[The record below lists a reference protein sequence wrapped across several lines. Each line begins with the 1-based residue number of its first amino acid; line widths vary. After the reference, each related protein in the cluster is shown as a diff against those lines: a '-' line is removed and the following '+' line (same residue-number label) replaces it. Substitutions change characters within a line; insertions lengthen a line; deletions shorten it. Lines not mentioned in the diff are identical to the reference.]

1 MRRASR
7 AGGRTLA
14 SVIDD
19 RLPVI
24 VSTGQVLERD
34 EIVGPLELMAR
45 AADLA
50 FVEAPLLRDR
60 VQHVSVVNPFS
71 DAGTMP
77 ASELSE
83 QLGLKPDR
91 AETTTAG
98 GNTPQWLVSRLAEEI
113 WSGRLDVGLV
123 AGGEAQRSTRAGRRN
138 QSGGDQ
144 SGGDQ
149 RGGEQSGANRKRSGF
164 PRFSAS
170 SPAGTSDRV
179 VGDERLGFG
188 DAEAAAG
195 LLAPVHV
202 YPLFE
207 SVIAHRAGR
216 SFAEQREFLGKLL
229 APFTEVASRNPCAWF
244 PEVRTP
250 AEISE
255 PSDDN
260 RLVSEP
266 YLKRMCAFLGV
277 DQAAA
282 VIICSYGA
290 AKAAGVA
297 DSSIF
302 CWSGADAEE
311 VWFPTARPDLGALPG
326 LRSAGNAALRAA
338 TLSIDEIGLLDF
350 YSCFPCVVE
359 MACDAFGLSLDDPRG
374 LSVTGG
380 LPYFGGPGNS
390 YSLHA
395 IATIVERLRS
405 GGPSGAAGT
414 GLVNGMGWYATKHS
428 VGVYSTSPSANGWRR
443 GDTGADQAQIDAS
456 AMPMVLDVPEPG
468 EIATVAA
475 STVHLDA
482 SGQVTEAPLIAT
494 LKDGRRLAAR
504 ASESVL
510 LAELRGRN
518 LVGERVLVSGSPIR
532 YQLT

>member
-1 MRRASR
+1 M
-7 AGGRTLA
+7 
-14 SVIDD
+14 IDD

-34 EIVGPLELMAR
+34 ETVGPLELMAR

-50 FVEAPLLRDR
+50 FADVPLLRDR
-60 VQHVSVVNPFS
+60 VQHVSVIIPFS
-71 DAGTMP
+71 DVGAMP

-91 AETTTAG
+91 AETTTPG
-98 GNTPQWLVSRLAEEI
+98 GNTPQWLVSRLADEI
-113 WSGRLDVGLV
+113 WSGQLDVALV
-123 AGGEAQRSTRAGRRN
+123 SGGEAQRSARARHR
-138 QSGGDQ
+138 DQ
-144 SGGDQ
+144 SGGHQ
-149 RGGEQSGANRKRSGF
+149 SAGEQGGARKRSGF
-164 PRFSAS
+164 PRLRTS
-170 SPAGTSDRV
+170 SPDGSSDPV

-207 SVIAHRAGR
+207 SAIAHRAGR
-216 SFAEQREFLGKLL
+216 SFAEQRELLGKLL
-229 APFTEVASRNPCAWF
+229 APFTEVAARNPYAWF
-244 PEVRTP
+244 PEVRSP
-250 AEISE
+250 ADISE

-266 YLKRMCAFLGV
+266 YLKRMSAFLGV

-290 AKAAGVA
+290 AKSAGVA
-297 DSSIF
+297 DGSVF
-302 CWSGADAEE
+302 CLSGADAEE
-311 VWFPTARPDLGALPG
+311 AWFPTSRPDLGALPG
-326 LRSAGNAALRAA
+326 LRSAGNAALGAA
-338 TLSIDEIGLLDF
+338 SLSIDEIGLLDF

-390 YSLHA
+390 YTLHA
-395 IATIVERLRS
+395 IATTVEHLRS
-405 GGPSGAAGT
+405 GGPNGTAGT

-428 VGVYSTSPSANGWRR
+428 VGVYGTSPGPDGWRR
-443 GDTGADQAQIDAS
+443 GSTEADQAQIEAS
-456 AMPMVLDVPEPG
+456 ATPVVLDVPEPG

-475 STVHLDA
+475 STVHCDA

-494 LKDGRRLAAR
+494 LQDGRRLAAR

>member
-1 MRRASR
+1 LSR
-7 AGGRTLA
+7 SA
-14 SVIDD
+14 
-19 RLPVI
+19 
-24 VSTGQVLERD
+24 ER
-34 EIVGPLELMAR
+34 
-45 AADLA
+45 
-50 FVEAPLLRDR
+50 
-60 VQHVSVVNPFS
+60 S
-71 DAGTMP
+71 
-77 ASELSE
+77 
-83 QLGLKPDR
+83 
-91 AETTTAG
+91 
-98 GNTPQWLVSRLAEEI
+98 
-113 WSGRLDVGLV
+113 
-123 AGGEAQRSTRAGRRN
+123 
-138 QSGGDQ
+138 
-144 SGGDQ
+144 
-149 RGGEQSGANRKRSGF
+149 GEQGRGEQGGADRKRSGF
-164 PRFSAS
+164 PRLNIS
-170 SPAGTSDRV
+170 SPAGASDPV

-216 SFAEQREFLGKLL
+216 SFAEQREFLGRLL
-229 APFTEVASRNPCAWF
+229 SPFTEVASQNSLAWF
-244 PEVRTP
+244 PETRSP

-290 AKAAGVA
+290 AKSAGVA

-302 CWSGADAEE
+302 CLSGADAEE
-311 VWFPTARPDLGALPG
+311 VWFPTSRPDLGALPG
-326 LRSAGNAALRAA
+326 LRSAGNAALGAA
-338 TLSIDEIGLLDF
+338 SMSIDEIGLLDF

-390 YSLHA
+390 YTLHA
-395 IATIVERLRS
+395 IATMVEKLRS
-405 GGPSGAAGT
+405 GGTNGPAGT

-428 VGVYSTSPSANGWRR
+428 VGVYGTSPSPTGWRR
-443 GDTGADQAQIDAS
+443 GSTEADQAHIDAS
-456 AMPMVLDVPEPG
+456 AMPIVLDVPEPG
-468 EIATVAA
+468 QIATVAA
-475 STVHLDA
+475 STVHFDA

-494 LKDGRRLAAR
+494 LQDGLRLAAR
-504 ASESVL
+504 ASESVP

>member
-1 MRRASR
+1 
-7 AGGRTLA
+7 
-14 SVIDD
+14 
-19 RLPVI
+19 
-24 VSTGQVLERD
+24 LERD

-45 AADLA
+45 AADLSFA
-50 FVEAPLLRDR
+50 EVPLLRDR
-60 VQHVSVVNPFS
+60 VQHVSVIIPFS
-71 DAGTMP
+71 DVGTMP

-83 QLGLKPDR
+83 RLGLRPDR
-91 AETTTAG
+91 AETTTPG
-98 GNTPQWLVSRLAEEI
+98 GNTPQWLVSRLADEI
-113 WSGRLDVGLV
+113 WSGRLDVALV
-123 AGGEAQRSTRAGRRN
+123 TGGEAQRSARAGRRH
-138 QSGGDQ
+138 QSGGHQ
-144 SGGDQ
+144 SGGHQSGSEQ
-149 RGGEQSGANRKRSGF
+149 RGARKRSGF
-164 PRFSAS
+164 PRLSSS
-170 SPAGTSDRV
+170 SPDGNSDPV

-207 SVIAHRAGR
+207 SAIAHRAER

-229 APFTEVASRNPCAWF
+229 APFTEVASRNPYAWF
-244 PEVRTP
+244 PEIRSP

-255 PSDDN
+255 QSDDN

-297 DSSIF
+297 DCSVF
-302 CWSGADAEE
+302 CLSGADAEE
-311 VWFPTARPDLGALPG
+311 AWFPTSRPDLGALPG
-326 LRSAGNAALRAA
+326 LRSAGNAALGAA
-338 TLSIDEIGLLDF
+338 SLSIDEIGLLDF

-359 MACDAFGLSLDDPRG
+359 MACDAFGLLLDDPRC

-390 YSLHA
+390 YTLHA
-395 IATIVERLRS
+395 IATTVEHLRS
-405 GGPSGAAGT
+405 CGPNGAAGT

-428 VGVYSTSPSANGWRR
+428 VGVYGTSPGPDGWRR
-443 GDTGADQAQIDAS
+443 GSTEADQLQIDAS
-456 AMPMVLDVPEPG
+456 AIPVVLDVPEPG
-468 EIATVAA
+468 EIAVVAA
-475 STVHLDA
+475 STVHCDA

-494 LKDGRRLAAR
+494 LQDGRRLAAR

>member
-1 MRRASR
+1 
-7 AGGRTLA
+7 
-14 SVIDD
+14 VIDD
-19 RLPVI
+19 QHPVI

-50 FVEAPLLRDR
+50 FAQAPLLRDR
-60 VQHVSVVNPFS
+60 VQHVSVIVPFS
-71 DAGTMP
+71 DVGTMP

-91 AETTTAG
+91 AETTTPG
-98 GNTPQWLVSRLAEEI
+98 GNTPQWLVSRLADEI
-113 WSGRLDVGLV
+113 WSGRLDVAV
-123 AGGEAQRSTRAGRRN
+123 VTGGEAQRSARAGHRRQSESQ
-138 QSGGDQ
+138 QSG
-144 SGGDQ
+144 S
-149 RGGEQSGANRKRSGF
+149 EQHGADRKKSGF
-164 PRFSAS
+164 PRLKTS
-170 SPAGTSDRV
+170 SPDGNSDPV

-207 SVIAHRAGR
+207 SAIAHRAGR
-216 SFAEQREFLGKLL
+216 TYAEQREFLGTLL
-229 APFTEVASRNPCAWF
+229 APFTEVASRNPYAWF
-244 PEVRTP
+244 NEVRSP

-255 PSDDN
+255 LSDDN

-297 DSSIF
+297 DGSIF
-302 CWSGADAEE
+302 CLSGADAEE
-311 VWFPTARPDLGALPG
+311 AWFPTSRPELGALPG
-326 LRSAGNAALRAA
+326 LRSAGNAALGAA
-338 TLSIDEIGLLDF
+338 AMSIDEIGLLDF

-359 MACDAFGLSLDDPRG
+359 MACDAFGLSVDDPRC

-390 YSLHA
+390 YTLHA
-395 IATIVERLRS
+395 IATMVELLRS
-405 GGPSGAAGT
+405 DGPQGAAGT
-414 GLVNGMGWYATKHS
+414 GLLNGMGWYATKHS
-428 VGVYSTSPSANGWRR
+428 VGVYGTSPGPGGWRR
-443 GDTGADQAQIDAS
+443 GSTKADQAQIDAS
-456 AMPMVLDVPEPG
+456 AIPVVLDVPEPG
-468 EIATVAA
+468 EIANVAA
-475 STVHLDA
+475 STVNFDA
-482 SGQVTEAPLIAT
+482 SGEVTEAPLIAT
-494 LKDGRRLAAR
+494 LQDGRRVAAR

-518 LVGERVLVSGSPIR
+518 LVGERVFVSGSPIR